1 MKEESNLIPK
11 IIHYCWFGGNPLP
24 ELAQKCIS
32 SWKKF
37 FPDYEIKEWNEQ
49 NYDVNKILYTKQ
61 AYEAKKYAFVSDYAR
76 FDILYQYGGLY
87 FDTDVEVI
95 KPMDEILKRGAFA
108 GVERT
113 GDASSL
119 NAGLGLASPAASPI
133 YKEILDSYKDTSFLN
148 EDGTQNL
155 TTVVT
160 RVSDIFKNHGLKDID
175 EIQTVAGVTVY
186 PVDYFCPK
194 DYITGKMNITQN
206 THTIHWYD
214 GSWLLPIDREM
225 NTYIYKILSKYGKS
239 KKSTF
244 LIVFHRLIK
253 SVQYFGFGKK
263 FVEYWKSVLKNNN

>member
-32 SWKKF
+32 SWRKF

-133 YKEILDSYKDTSFLN
+133 YKEILDSYKESSFLN